1 MSLTFKRH
9 YPLLL
14 ILLMVTLL
22 LTAGLGNQRIIAYT
36 VPGTLQAE
44 ALTVA
49 GATYSGDVALFDATL
64 VHSIQVLMADGD
76 FEQMLTTYRETG
88 AKEYFHASVI
98 IDGVQIHDVGVR
110 LKGNASLRTAV
121 GGRMAGEQPQFGG
134 MFGGREAPPVQD
146 AMPESAPQSAPQGAP
161 NLPEGQQRMRP
172 GGSRQPFQ
180 PEGTAEGE
188 MPPEGAVPEGQVPAW
203 PGGEAPALEN
213 MPFQPGGDFRGGMEQ
228 VTTEVT
234 VDTKIPLMLK
244 FDEFVE
250 GQTYQGYAY
259 LALRTYGTSTD
270 AAMLQEPVTNDAA
283 RAIGLPATLTAFAG
297 VQING
302 GTVQLYSI
310 SQHIDAVYLQQH
322 FANAEGVLYKA
333 ELGSTLSYQGEDPS
347 LYSNAFTQK
356 TRVKD
361 MDLAPLIAFMRFLSE
376 ADDATFAA
384 ELSRYLDV
392 EALATYLALN
402 NLLVNTDSLVSMN
415 NNYYLYYDDA
425 TQRFTLLMW
434 DANESFGKLGMG
446 GASATHDIYSGRQD
460 NNASPMG
467 GRMRGGFGG
476 SNILATRFLN
486 TPEFMALYEQELQRL
501 YQELFSSGFLM
512 ERIETYAALLC
523 EANSDGQMT
532 DPTAYEQ
539 AVSRM
544 LSFVEQRQ
552 AYLAGL
558 PLFSEGT
565 TTAP

>member
-44 ALTVA
+44 ALAVA
-49 GATYSGDVALFDATL
+49 GATTGNNAALFDDTL
-64 VHSIQVLMADGD
+64 VHSIQVLMTDGD

-88 AKEYFHASVI
+88 AKEYFHADVM
-98 IDGVQIHDVGVR
+98 IDGVWVNNVGVR

-134 MFGGREAPPVQD
+134 MFGGREAPPDQD
-146 AMPESAPQSAPQGAP
+146 AM
-161 NLPEGQQRMRP
+161 PEGQQRMRP

-180 PEGTAEGE
+180 PEGTAEGQ

-203 PGGEAPALEN
+203 AGEEAPALEN

-270 AAMLQEPVTNDAA
+270 AAMLQEPITNDAA

-322 FANAEGVLYKA
+322 FTNAEGVLYKA

-347 LYSNAFTQK
+347 LYSQSFTQK

-384 ELSRYLDV
+384 ELSQYLDV
-392 EALATYLALN
+392 KALATYLALN
-402 NLLVNTDSLVSMN
+402 NLLVNTDALVGMN
-415 NNYYLYYDDA
+415 NNYYLYYDDI

-446 GASATHDIYSGRQD
+446 GASATHDIYTGLQANS
-460 NNASPMG
+460 ASSMG

-501 YQELFSSGFLM
+501 YQELFSSGFLV
-512 ERIETYAALLC
+512 EHIEMYAALVH
-523 EANSDGQMT
+523 EANSDGQLT

-539 AVSRM
+539 DVSRM
-544 LSFVEQRQ
+544 LIFVEQRQ

-558 PLFSEGT
+558 PLFSENT
-565 TTAP
+565 TTEP